1 MLIKL
6 YIHFIK
12 TIFQNENSK
21 KKNNP
26 ETFSE
31 KNSLPANMY
40 VLWEMLKDVSKQ
52 KENDGRGKSESTEKN
67 DEY

>member
-1 MLIKL
+1 M
-6 YIHFIK
+6 K
-12 TIFQNENSK
+12 TQK
-21 KKNNP
+21 KKKNP

-40 VLWEMLKDVSKQ
+40 VLWEMLKEVSKQ
-52 KENDGRGKSESTEKN
+52 KENGGRGKSESTEKN